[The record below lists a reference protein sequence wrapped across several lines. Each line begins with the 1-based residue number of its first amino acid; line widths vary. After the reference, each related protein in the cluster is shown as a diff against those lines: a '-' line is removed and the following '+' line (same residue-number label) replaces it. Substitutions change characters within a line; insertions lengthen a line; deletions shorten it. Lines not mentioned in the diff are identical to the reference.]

1 MRSFLGRMRT
11 QSVRVLMLAGLLLLS
26 GAAIGLA
33 AAFPLTFI
41 SYDES
46 EATRIDQTR
55 LAGQVD
61 VDLAL
66 VTLEDLPRG
75 WEPGDA
81 ALGPFG
87 IFNSEFCGE
96 QIDTPTPL
104 SEVHTAVFKDP
115 TNDSVLIAQA
125 LHVDKWQS
133 AQSYVNDVGDALDEC
148 DQFYRSGPAGQ
159 TKVAIKGAREAPLIA
174 NDFVARSYVAEEGD
188 GVQEWAIFQVG
199 DVVISVLYSGPTAP
213 EAPFLNG
220 VIRNVLSRID
230 PEDFPRAGA
239 STDNALDGAVTP
251 SSTPST
257 IDSGA
262 ADETEG
268 GTGTEAPPDPGVTTS
283 VVTEGG
289 D

>member
-1 MRSFLGRMRT
+1 MRT
-11 QSVRVLMLAGLLLLS
+11 QTLRVLMLAGLLLLS

-46 EATRIDQTR
+46 EATTIDQTR
-55 LAGQVD
+55 LTGQVD
-61 VDLAL
+61 VDQAL

-75 WEPGDA
+75 WEPGDP

-104 SEVHTAVFKDP
+104 SEVHTAVFKNT

-133 AQSYVNDVGDALDEC
+133 AQSYVNDIDDAVTEC
-148 DQFYRSGPAGQ
+148 DQFYRNGPAGR
-159 TKVAIKGAREAPLIA
+159 TKVDIKEAAEAPLIA
-174 NDFVARSYVAEEGD
+174 NDFVARTYVATDGD
-188 GVQEWAIFQVG
+188 GVQEWAVFQVG
-199 DVVISVLYSGPTAP
+199 DVVISVMYSGPTGP

-220 VIRNVLSRID
+220 VIRNVLSRVD

-239 STDNALDGAVTP
+239 NTDNALSGAVTDG
-251 SSTPST
+251 STPST

-262 ADETEG
+262 ADESEG
-268 GTGTEAPPDPGVTTS
+268 GTGAETPADPGVTTS
-283 VVTEGG
+283 IVTDGG